1 MKAIRLI
8 SKHGITGGT
17 ETTPAV
23 AALLLVAGVLMAT
36 ALLSSDI
43 LDHGAGTHWQ
53 AGAVARK
60 TVYSDR
66 DLATVLPGHPEPV
79 RLLEGEAIVRSGDL
93 LTARQAAIL
102 EYLTENNPQR
112 PWYLNV
118 LGHFLLVLVLVLL
131 LGLGVLQLEKPVLK
145 ERVHATLLLA
155 VILSAIAV
163 VKLVGVLVQPSVRT
177 LVTTAL
183 NPAPT
188 AVMLLSIFLSRDL
201 AMVANV
207 LLSVLMMCTVGRNPE
222 LLAATS
228 LVAGLVGLQT
238 VSQQQ
243 SQRSDILKA
252 GVGIGLVS
260 SLTILALGL
269 VFKSPATPA
278 SFETIFG
285 NCALGL
291 ANGALTMIV
300 VLGLMPLLENSFNV
314 ITSTKLQELLD
325 PNQPL
330 LQKLIREAPGTYH
343 HSVNVAALAEAAA
356 EEVGADSVLAKA
368 GAYYHDVGKTKRPY
382 FFIENQIGGVNYHD
396 NLSPH
401 LSRLII
407 HSHTKD
413 GAEIAKKYK
422 LPKCIT
428 DIMQQHHGTDL
439 VAFFYHRAR
448 QDDTQSA
455 GQIQEES
462 FRYGG
467 PKPQTTEAAIVMMA
481 DGIEAASRTL
491 KKPTPASVESLVAKI
506 INDHFADGQFDEC
519 DLTKRDLEL
528 IQARMSKTLVSMLH
542 NRISYPE
549 GFQPPEDP
557 AMAEVLAS
565 EEGRPAQAAR
575 PPTNGKN
582 GSNGSSGSNGAK
594 PGSNGNNGTRK

>member
-1 MKAIRLI
+1 
-8 SKHGITGGT
+8 
-17 ETTPAV
+17 
-23 AALLLVAGVLMAT
+23 MAT
-36 ALLSSDI
+36 ALLSSDV
-43 LDHGAGTHWQ
+43 LEQGAGTHWQ
-53 AGAVARK
+53 AGAVARR
-60 TVYSDR
+60 TVYIDR
-66 DLATVLPGHPEPV
+66 NLTAALPGQTEPV
-79 RLLEGEAIVRSGDL
+79 KLLEGEAIVRSGDL
-93 LTARQAAIL
+93 VTERQAAIL
-102 EYLTENNPQR
+102 QYLTENNPRR

-118 LGHFLLVLVLVLL
+118 LGNFLLVLVLVLM

-163 VKLVGVLVQPSVRT
+163 VKLVGVLVQPSART

-188 AVMLLSIFLSRDL
+188 AVMLLSIFLGRDL

-207 LLSVLMMCTVGRNPE
+207 LLSVLMLCTVGLNPE

-228 LVAGLVGLQT
+228 LVAGLVSLQT

-269 VFKSPATPA
+269 VFKSQATPA
-278 SFETIFG
+278 SFENVFG

-448 QDDTQSA
+448 QDDAQSS

-506 INDHFADGQFDEC
+506 INDHFADGQFDDC

-557 AMAEVLAS
+557 AVVEALAS
-565 EEGRPAQAAR
+565 EEARSVQAAR
-575 PPTNGKN
+575 PPANGNKN
-582 GSNGSSGSNGAK
+582 GSNGARPATNGT
-594 PGSNGNNGTRK
+594 NGNRK